1 MAVAELELTD
11 WRREVSRLYAAVRA
25 AADPEAGHALWRGG
39 RDRLFRGHEQSPLPA
54 AGSLRETGLP
64 YWPYDP
70 ALRFE
75 PVLVPAAADANAG
88 ADPVPADADA
98 NAGAD
103 PDANDDDDRLEIPT
117 GDDEVTVLRRIGHV
131 ELPAPFDARL
141 DVWWMAQYGGGLFVP
156 LRDGSSGDTSY
167 GGGRYLLDT
176 AKSADL
182 GPGRAADTIV
192 VDLNFAYHP
201 SCRYNPA
208 WVCPL
213 APPGNTIT
221 APVLAGE
228 RM

>member
-1 MAVAELELTD
+1 MSVAELELTD
-11 WRREVSRLYAAVRA
+11 WRRQVSELYAAVRA
-25 AADPEAGHALWRGG
+25 AADARTGHARWRSG
-39 RDRLFRGHEQSPLPA
+39 RDRLFREHAQSPLPA
-54 AGSLRETGLP
+54 GDSLRETGLP

-75 PVLVPAAADANAG
+75 PEFVPRD
-88 ADPVPADADA
+88 ADADA
-98 NAGAD
+98 GE
-103 PDANDDDDRLEIPT
+103 DDRLDIPT
-117 GDDEVTVLRRIGHV
+117 GGEEVTALRRIGHV

-156 LRDGSSGDTSY
+156 LRDGSAGDTSY

-182 GPGRAADTIV
+182 GPGRAAGTIV

-213 APPGNTIT
+213 APPGNTIA

-228 RM
+228 RL

>member
-1 MAVAELELTD
+1 MPAAELELTD
-11 WRREVSRLYAAVRA
+11 WRREVSALYAAVRA
-25 AADPEAGHALWRGG
+25 AADVEAGHSLWRRG
-39 RDRLFRGHEQSPLPA
+39 RDRLFRHHDQSPLPP
-54 AGSLRETGLP
+54 GDPLRETGLP

-75 PVLVPAAADANAG
+75 LELVPVDAEE
-88 ADPVPADADA
+88 
-98 NAGAD
+98 
-103 PDANDDDDRLEIPT
+103 PDADDDRLEIPT
-117 GDDEVTVLRRIGHV
+117 GGDEVTVLKRIGHV
-131 ELPAPFDARL
+131 ELPAPIDASL

-156 LRDGSSGDTSY
+156 LRDGSAGDTSY

-182 GPGRAADTIV
+182 GPGRASGTIV

-201 SCRYNPA
+201 SCRYNPE

-228 RM
+228 RLERA